1 MRSLYPLVCATFLTS
16 AAACAPLPAPPSVAT
31 IASPAPPAPSAPP
44 SAREP
49 TSSSTPAPA
58 SASPT
63 AAAPEPTDAELIE
76 KYTPIW
82 RALLARKNGVTVADV
97 DRGVSVA
104 TPTIRHD
111 ADANAW
117 LVVSYT
123 FSLDWVSMPA
133 RDQLFVRISSR
144 GPLAAFFAG
153 KTGRWLSEA
162 EVEGLPESRLG
173 LTNALTS
180 LPFAKQ
186 LKFASRADAI
196 KELPGTTGAT
206 VDDAMARILLAR
218 PEDAS
223 NDLYLEAKGG
233 FVRGSKTDCLWA
245 RLDLVTG
252 KIERS
257 QSYCGPVSAARPSAP
272 ASSPARH

>member
-1 MRSLYPLVCATFLTS
+1 MLSLYPLVCAGFIVC
-16 AAACAPLPAPPSVAT
+16 AAGCTPPPAPPSA
-31 IASPAPPAPSAPP
+31 ASLAVSPPPPAA
-44 SAREP
+44 

-58 SASPT
+58 SAAPT
-63 AAAPEPTDAELIE
+63 TTSPEPTDAELIE

-97 DRGVSVA
+97 EHAISG
-104 TPTIRHD
+104 TTTTIRHD
-111 ADANAW
+111 SGANAF
-117 LVVSYT
+117 LVIKYT

-133 RDQLFVRISSR
+133 RDQIVLHVDSHGPIAALFP
-144 GPLAAFFAG
+144 GM
-153 KTGRWLSEA
+153 TDRWLTEPELEA
-162 EVEGLPESRLG
+162 LPDSRLG
-173 LTNALTS
+173 LATSLTP
-180 LPFAKQ
+180 LPFAKH
-186 LKFASRADAI
+186 LKYASRAEAI
-196 KELPGTTGAT
+196 KALPGTTGAT

-233 FVRGSKTDCLWA
+233 HVRGSTTECLWA

-257 QSYCGPVSAARPSAP
+257 QSYCGPVSGARPSASG
-272 ASSPARH
+272 SSPAPH